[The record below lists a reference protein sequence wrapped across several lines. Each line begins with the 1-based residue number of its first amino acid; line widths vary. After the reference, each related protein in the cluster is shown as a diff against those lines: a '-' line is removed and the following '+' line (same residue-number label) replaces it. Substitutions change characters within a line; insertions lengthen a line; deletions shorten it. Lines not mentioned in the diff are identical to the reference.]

1 MEQNNKLPTFII
13 ILSAILFLGLLVN
26 FFLVYKLGQNITKVD
41 NNLNLLTNQ
50 INYVK
55 NTSTPQPS
63 PTTTQTDQQST
74 YTPQSSPTTTQPS
87 PKISDNK
94 ISFRHI
100 EITLPVGWKVEK
112 SKQINN
118 SMTNYSIKTDYQP
131 YTVYAG
137 LDIKI
142 VTDSNSKQYYSSF
155 PIRFSVGD
163 IKIFQEDCGGA
174 ISCDGAI
181 VGDEI
186 YTFGWV
192 VEDSSQV
199 PPANLDGIWSP
210 EHNITREKIDSILKT
225 IKKI

>member
-1 MEQNNKLPTFII
+1 MEQNSKTLKYII
-13 ILSAILFLGLLVN
+13 VLLVVLFLGLLVN
-26 FFLVYKLGQNITKVD
+26 FFFVYKQGQNITEIN
-41 NNLNLLTNQ
+41 NNLDLLTDQ
-50 INYVK
+50 INYVED
-55 NTSTPQPS
+55 TSAPQLS
-63 PTTTQTDQQST
+63 LITTQTDQQST
-74 YTPQSSPTTTQPS
+74 DTPQSSPTTTQQS
-87 PKISDNK
+87 PQISDNK

-118 SMTNYSIKTDYQP
+118 SMTNYYIKTDYQP
-131 YTVYAG
+131 HTVYAG

-142 VTDSNSKQYYSSF
+142 ITDSISKQSYSSF
-155 PIRFSVGD
+155 PIQFSVGD
-163 IKIFQEDCGGA
+163 IKIFQEACGGA